1 MRMDDSM
8 KFWMKVIK
16 DWIIF
21 LRRNTFLWWGASD
34 TNRKSAWISWSR
46 SSPVP
51 GFCALTRNWKCW
63 WTFSGR
69 EVLYC
74 RIWTQVG
81 SSVYPHQFHSLALTP
96 TPLFSSS
103 LYCESGKWEN
113 YQRQMLPL
121 MSRLVSVL
129 IQLDAITTSLLQ
141 LNNETTVVIFRWTLI
156 QWKTVQN
163 PYLLFRDFLTA
174 QSNI

>member
-1 MRMDDSM
+1 MDDSM
-8 KFWMKVIK
+8 KFWKKVIK

-81 SSVYPHQFHSLALTP
+81 SSVYLRQFHSLALTLP
-96 TPLFSSS
+96 PLFTSS
-103 LYCESGKWEN
+103 LYCESGKWEK
-113 YQRQMLPL
+113 YQRQTFGFRFIP
-121 MSRLVSVL
+121 V
-129 IQLDAITTSLLQ
+129 DAITTSPRHV
-141 LNNETTVVIFRWTLI
+141 NNETTVVIF
-156 QWKTVQN
+156 
-163 PYLLFRDFLTA
+163 LLT
-174 QSNI
+174 